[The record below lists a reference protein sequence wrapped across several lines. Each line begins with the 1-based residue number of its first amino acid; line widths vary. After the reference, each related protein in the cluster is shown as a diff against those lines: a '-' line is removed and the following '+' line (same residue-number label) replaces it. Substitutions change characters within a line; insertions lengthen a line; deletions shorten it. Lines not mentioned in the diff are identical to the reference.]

1 MSTRSLPLILVV
13 DDESKIRRLLTK
25 ELEANG
31 FDVVCA
37 GDGEQALE
45 VFAQSD
51 PTPDLVLMD
60 VMMPEM
66 DGKEASR
73 KIRSMADKRADSAEI
88 PILAMTAQA
97 STESIHQ
104 CELAGMNECIFK
116 PVNAKELIGLLQDI
130 VEKI

>member
-60 VMMPEM
+60 VMMPGM
-66 DGKEASR
+66 DGFDCAERLSK
-73 KIRSMADKRADSAEI
+73 SANV
-88 PILAMTAQA
+88 PIIFLSAR
-97 STESIHQ
+97 
-104 CELAGMNECIFK
+104 NEPSFK
-116 PVNAKELIGLLQDI
+116 PISYRGTDRPHPSRHASCAYQRRTQCTT
-130 VEKI
+130 

>member
-60 VMMPEM
+60 VMMPGM
-66 DGKEASR
+66 DGFECAERLSKSANVRLSFSR
-73 KIRSMADKRADSAEI
+73 LETNLPSSCADLTAEPMI
-88 PILAMTAQA
+88 TSP
-97 STESIHQ
+97 SH
-104 CELAGMNECIFK
+104 F
-116 PVNAKELIGLLQDI
+116 LLRN
-130 VEKI
+130 